1 LFSFFFVMIKLILFS
16 YRSVNS
22 IHPYL
27 PVPRIPYSTAC
38 TRHNMRDLYAPS
50 CRLCKR
56 QKLAHMM
63 SWYTHACLLPCII
76 LLFSSLLLLLHFC
89 FCFSRTN
96 MLKVF
101 FVYSY
106 LMFLICFLFLPI
118 LHRYCLVLFVFFLLL
133 LLLLCVFIY
142 TVVPSSESFITKGFL
157 MFLIAYLLPCRFDRL
172 ITLTI
177 N

>member
-1 LFSFFFVMIKLILFS
+1 LFSFFLSWL
-16 YRSVNS
+16 
-22 IHPYL
+22 
-27 PVPRIPYSTAC
+27 
-38 TRHNMRDLYAPS
+38 
-50 CRLCKR
+50 
-56 QKLAHMM
+56 
-63 SWYTHACLLPCII
+63 SWYCFHIVQLIRFIRTCPYPAYHIALHVRDIICAIYTRQVADFANVKNSRIWCLDTRTHVCYLA
-76 LLFSSLLLLLHFC
+76 LFYFSSSLLLLLHFC